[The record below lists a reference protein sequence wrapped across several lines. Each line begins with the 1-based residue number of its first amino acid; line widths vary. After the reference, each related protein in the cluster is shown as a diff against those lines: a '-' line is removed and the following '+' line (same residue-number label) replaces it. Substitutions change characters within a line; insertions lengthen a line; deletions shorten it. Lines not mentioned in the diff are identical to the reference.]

1 MSTIQK
7 TDIIKQVA
15 NDSGNSIKD
24 CEAIINCFLDSVKT
38 NLKKSDKVSFIGFGT
53 FNAKNV
59 AASKGRNPQ
68 TGQEITIPARRKVT
82 FSVGKGLKDA
92 VN

>member
-15 NDSGNSIKD
+15 KDTGISIKD
-24 CEAIINCFLDSVKT
+24 CEAVINGCLEAVAKNLKT
-38 NLKKSDKVSFIGFGT
+38 NDKVSFIGFGA
-53 FNAKNV
+53 FNAKN
-59 AASKGRNPQ
+59 APASKGRNPR
-68 TGQEITIPARRKVT
+68 TGEEITIAARRKIT